1 MNAKQVIETQ
11 NLSKG
16 RNLRPWIVCL
26 GCVLVLFCSTGLTA
40 GGFSIYSPYL
50 ISEIGLSGVQASS
63 IVTLRSLFA
72 VVATACILPIY
83 DRIGYRI
90 GMVLSVCMI
99 AAGFFVFSLAH
110 GYALCVAGVILL
122 GFAQGLGS
130 MVTASVVIGRWF
142 HDRRGFAVGI
152 VAAGSGL
159 ATVIMPPVITF
170 MITNRSLQFSF
181 FAEGIMIVIIAALV
195 FLMIREEP
203 DSSRGEHPLED
214 TSAGKKSAQAAN
226 RKAQNVHRGKEISK
240 ADMRWM
246 ILAYV
251 MIGGPA
257 VAGYSHIS
265 VLYRNAGMDPV
276 FVSLLISA
284 MGLALMVSKTLYGV
298 VSDRIGGYR
307 AGWIFHSFLIAA
319 TVLCCLAGT
328 GSSALAVA
336 AVFLYGFGVPINTT
350 GLSINAE
357 MVSSEQTYAKTMKSF
372 QMAFQLGAMAMNL
385 IPGAVYDRTG
395 TYVPAFVI
403 FAVMAVVEM
412 LIIQHIERKNA

>member
-1 MNAKQVIETQ
+1 
-11 NLSKG
+11 
-16 RNLRPWIVCL
+16 
-26 GCVLVLFCSTGLTA
+26 
-40 GGFSIYSPYL
+40 
-50 ISEIGLSGVQASS
+50 
-63 IVTLRSLFA
+63 
-72 VVATACILPIY
+72 
-83 DRIGYRI
+83 
-90 GMVLSVCMI
+90 
-99 AAGFFVFSLAH
+99 
-110 GYALCVAGVILL
+110 
-122 GFAQGLGS
+122 
-130 MVTASVVIGRWF
+130 
-142 HDRRGFAVGI
+142 
-152 VAAGSGL
+152 
-159 ATVIMPPVITF
+159 
-170 MITNRSLQFSF
+170 
-181 FAEGIMIVIIAALV
+181 
-195 FLMIREEP
+195 
-203 DSSRGEHPLED
+203 
-214 TSAGKKSAQAAN
+214 
-226 RKAQNVHRGKEISK
+226 
-240 ADMRWM
+240 MRWM

>member
-1 MNAKQVIETQ
+1 MNAKQVIEKQ
-11 NLSKG
+11 DLPKD
-16 RNLRPWIVCL
+16 RNRRPWIVCL
-26 GCVLVLFCSTGLTA
+26 GCVLVLFCSTGLTS

-50 ISEIGLSGVQASS
+50 ISDIGLSGVQASS

-72 VVATACILPIY
+72 VIATACILPIY

-90 GMVLSVCMI
+90 GMALSVCMI
-99 AAGFFVFSLAH
+99 AAGFFVFSLAQ
-110 GYALCVAGVILL
+110 GYVLCAVGVILL

-159 ATVIMPPVITF
+159 ATVIMPPIITF

-181 FAEGIMIVIIAALV
+181 FAEGIMILIIAALV
-195 FLMIREEP
+195 FLMIRDEP
-203 DSSRGEHPLED
+203 DLSRGEHPLED
-214 TSAGKKSAQAAN
+214 PSAGAKSAQAKN
-226 RKAQNVHRGKEISK
+226 SKVQSVHRGKEISK

-328 GSSALAVA
+328 GSSVLAVA
-336 AVFLYGFGVPINTT
+336 AVFFYGFGVPINTT

-357 MVSSEQTYAKTMKSF
+357 MVSSERTYAKTMKSF

-403 FAVMAVVEM
+403 FAIMAVVEM
-412 LIIQHIERKNA
+412 LIIQWVERKNA